1 MRQDIRWHQRF
12 SNFDRALNLL
22 REPMERSP
30 ESLTALEKEGTVQR
44 FEYALELAWKTLK
57 DFLEAQGVMIE
68 PVTPKTV
75 IKAAFAA
82 KILTDGQVWV
92 DMLDHRNLLSHTYS
106 QATFDK
112 AVQAIRD
119 RYLRAFEDL
128 HVWLIERR
136 ISE

>member
-1 MRQDIRWHQRF
+1 
-12 SNFDRALNLL
+12 
-22 REPMERSP
+22 MERTP
-30 ESLTALEKEGTVQR
+30 ESLSALEKEGTVQR

-57 DFLEAQGVMIE
+57 DFLEAQGTVIE
-68 PVTPKTV
+68 PLTPKTV
-75 IKAAFAA
+75 VKEAFAA
-82 KILTDGQVWV
+82 KILADGQVWV

-112 AVQAIRD
+112 AVQAIRN